1 MRDIVLYGS
10 CVSRDP
16 LAMVENDFTVSYFH
30 ARSTIL
36 SLASERPVPGID
48 PDSLVSEKPFNQRC
62 FRTDAAKS
70 FRTDFSGHL
79 LIFDFIDD
87 RFASGA
93 AGSSVFTLNPM
104 ALRDNPH
111 LARIPVT
118 RIDPRMEQDRH
129 HVAAAVETLARRFA
143 RLFRDNLLVLHRT
156 FFDPDY
162 TGPGSA
168 PAMIRQINGY
178 YNFLYELIEQNWPV
192 AHTIDLRDRITT
204 PPDHRWGHKPFHYG
218 RDYDLAFIEAL
229 DRIAR

>member
-118 RIDPRMEQDRH
+118 RIDPRMEQDQH

-178 YNFLYELIEQNWPV
+178 YNFLYELIEQNWPL

-218 RDYDLAFIEAL
+218 RDYDLAFIKAL